1 MGNYDDIQTPV
12 QGANI
17 SSSLFGQKVKDAI
30 TDLDRRMSAYDAS
43 TGVGKASSTSQLT
56 VSTLVETIALT
67 ISGFTFRAGYAY
79 EVKIRSGMSA
89 ATTGNICNWR
99 LRKGSSL
106 TLSGNNSTNPD
117 WGEYFRTVGN
127 SAGVIMVNGA
137 MYLLRSAGT
146 DLTADFSLT
155 IQSNVAAANAISAYA
170 NATSPR
176 YMTITPT
183 GFASDFIGMGVDVT

>member
-1 MGNYDDIQTPV
+1 MGNYDDIQTPI
-12 QGANI
+12 QGQNI
-17 SSSLFGQKVKDAI
+17 SSSLFGVKVKEAI

-56 VSTLVETIALT
+56 VATLVETIALT
-67 ISGFTFRAGYAY
+67 ITGFTFRSGYAY

-89 ATTGNICNWR
+89 ATTGTLCNWR

-106 TLSGNNSTNPD
+106 TLSGNSATNVD
-117 WGEYFRTVGN
+117 YGEYFRTVGN
-127 SAGVIMVNGA
+127 SGGVIMVNGA
-137 MYLLRSAGT
+137 LYLLRSAGS
-146 DLTADFSLT
+146 DLTTDFCLT

-170 NATSPR
+170 NSNSPR

-183 GFASDFIGMGVDVT
+183 GFASDFVGMGVDVT